1 MTSVA
6 LVHGLAASKH
16 HWHPLLPYLKDVNV
30 VNFEIPGHGESRSLS
45 FDWESTVSK
54 LHTNIPKSDRVIYV
68 LHSFAASFLPEI
80 IKISKKSDRIII
92 IEGIMHLDDAKW
104 TKSQAFLDEF
114 MFENWVK
121 KFRIGGRVALKFQL
135 IGRHSKPDIDLWS
148 TGFADV
154 NEDAIKIFSKKFVER
169 LKNMEIS
176 TSLMNHHNNITF
188 IRGEKSNLS
197 KSCINTIK
205 KYNIPLKIIAN
216 SGHFPMLDNP
226 KDVFKVIQSVINNE
240 K

>member
-1 MTSVA
+1 MVTVA

-16 HWHPLLPYLKDVNV
+16 HWHPLLPYLNDVNV
-30 VNFEIPGHGESRSLS
+30 VNFEIPGHGESRSQD

-54 LHTNIPKSDRVIYV
+54 LHTNLPKSDRIIYV

-80 IKISKKSDRIII
+80 IQTSKKSDRIII
-92 IEGIMHLDDAKW
+92 VEGIIHLDDAKW
-104 TKSQAFLDEF
+104 TQSQAFLDEL

-121 KFRIGGRVALKFQL
+121 KFRKGGRVALKFQL
-135 IGRHSKPDIDLWS
+135 IEKHTKSDIDLWS
-148 TGFADV
+148 TGFAYV
-154 NEDAIKIFSKKFVER
+154 SEDAIKIFAKKFVER

-188 IRGEKSNLS
+188 IRGDKSNLS
-197 KSCINTIK
+197 ESCINTIK
-205 KYNIPLKIIAN
+205 KNNIPLKIINN

-226 KDVFKVIQSVINNE
+226 KDVYKVIQSVINNE